1 MSDTQFVAQAESFK
15 AAAGRFASGVTIVST
30 RNGEYVYGITATSF
44 VSLSLNPLL
53 VTVSI
58 NSNSPMLDEIRQSN
72 IFAISVLSREQQLVS
87 AYFSRRGRGKSKGNF
102 EEVRTHVAQTGAPIV
117 TDALSWFDCRLQ
129 SVVAGGDHE
138 ILIGEV
144 TTAGGSD
151 GQPLLYWSGDYRQL
165 DATTTGR
172 RGDAGSGRLDRFADA
187 ISVQLH
193 VEGMT
198 PEQLIEAQ
206 LAVEPAAAALAA
218 RHASA
223 EDVRRLQ
230 DLINVAREHEDDPD
244 EYTPEAAGFHSEVGR
259 LSGNPAIGASV
270 RALSNPRSSL
280 YAAGTSAETAVRT
293 TATHQGILD
302 AIAAG
307 DGALAR
313 ALMASHLG
321 TVAKAIC

>member
-1 MSDTQFVAQAESFK
+1 MTDTEFLTRTESFK

-30 RNGEYVYGITATSF
+30 RNNGYVYGITATSF

-58 NSNSPMLDEIRQSN
+58 NSNSPMLDEIRQSS
-72 IFAISVLSREQQLVS
+72 IFAISVLSREQQSVS

-102 EEVRTHVAQTGAPIV
+102 EEVRTHVGQTGAPIV

-129 SVVAGGDHE
+129 SLVAGGDHE
-138 ILIGEV
+138 ILVGEV

-151 GQPLLYWSGDYRQL
+151 GQPLLYWSGDYREL
-165 DATTTGR
+165 DATATGH
-172 RGDAGSGRLDRFADA
+172 GDTGSGRLDRFSDA

-206 LAVEPAAAALAA
+206 MAVEPAAAGLAA
-218 RHASA
+218 GHASA
-223 EDVRRLQ
+223 NDVLRLQ
-230 DLINVAREHEDDPD
+230 ELINAARVHEREPD
-244 EYTPEAAGFHSEVGR
+244 KYTPAAAGFHSEVGR

-280 YAAGTSAETAVRT
+280 YAIGTSAETAART

-307 DGALAR
+307 DAALAR
-313 ALMASHLG
+313 ALMTSHLG
-321 TVAKAIC
+321 TVAEGIC